1 MSGAT
6 NVRDDSLDV
15 LVAQIADEY
24 LELLER
30 GDRPDPDVIAARYP
44 RHRAAIRQVLASLD
58 LVRLD
63 ASQPMAGES
72 CAAPRSQ
79 LGDFE
84 LLEEIGRGGMGVVY
98 RARQRS
104 LARLVAVKV
113 LPLAAALDQR
123 QLQRFR
129 NEAQAAALL
138 QHPHIVPVY
147 AVGCEGG
154 VHFFVMQLIE
164 GRSLATALAELRDRA
179 RRKEAPDRPQ
189 PTGTEAVTVVGQATD
204 LDLSSSHFLRSAVS
218 RIRQVADALD
228 HAHRAGIVHRDI
240 KPGNILIA
248 ADGAPWITDFGLA
261 RLQGDAGLTMTG
273 DLVGTLRYMS
283 PEQARGWHAAVDHRS
298 DIYALGLTLY
308 ELLTLEPA
316 FAGSDRERLRQRIV
330 SEEPLP
336 PRRLNPA
343 IPSDLQTI
351 VLKAMAKEAADRYA
365 TAGELAADLGRFL
378 DDQPI
383 LARRPT
389 PPQRAARWLRRHA
402 RTVVTTLGTLV
413 LLLLVGVVMLA
424 AGNRRVRHEQQQTER
439 ALRQET
445 KAKLTLAE
453 ALEKLSAEQR
463 RASEAL
469 EDQRRAAYGYQVVLA
484 DREWRMNHLAA
495 ARKILQQCPET
506 LRDWEWNYLLRR
518 CQQDGFSLPAESRSQ
533 LVAWAP
539 DGRRLLVCGRRHE
552 VWDVVERQRLCELQA
567 SFGKVLSATFSPDG
581 SRIAICGGA
590 PSGLFLFDAASG
602 LPVDE
607 HAAIPGAWM
616 EAVYSSDGGLLAT
629 AGIGLELVQVATG
642 ERMPLDGVPAGRFLA
657 VALSHDH
664 QLLAAHHME
673 TKTVWVWNLNDGR
686 VRHKYRSQAA
696 LLKLVFR
703 ADNQLFI
710 LASDATLKL
719 VDVSGSA
726 APRSFRPAT
735 NEVGDRFRLALS
747 PDNRLLAV
755 AGGEHSVVVTDLV
768 RNGRPN
774 TIRGHEGEVLDL
786 HFSPDSSQL
795 AVAARDGVVKVWN
808 TLADQSY
815 TPIAPADGLGC
826 LGLAATTDGS
836 FVLLEGSRGLPNR
849 LSQLQPATGKLAELI
864 RPKPLGRAFA
874 AHGDWIACLAG
885 LGQKEIL
892 ISDLQGQTVARFA
905 NPGGPASG
913 LALHQP
919 RKLLAIWWNTRG
931 VALIDLATQQL
942 QYETERIPGMVYGL
956 TFSADGDKLAI
967 AYGHASGG
975 GVHVLDVDSGRR
987 ELDLTWPVMAHSVTF
1002 APDGRELAVGL
1013 RDGTLQLR
1021 ELPGGVL
1028 RWQLTGHSA
1037 GVYALAYNQSG
1048 SRLFSGGFDRKV
1060 RVWELVQGRELLT
1073 LEAPGDGIRW
1083 LALDSSQRFLAVAHQ
1098 DGSAEVF
1105 DGTPLAEI
1113 PVTSP
1118 AGSAV
1123 VD

>member
-1 MSGAT
+1 MNGPA

-30 GDRPDPDVIAARYP
+30 GERPDPDVIAARYP
-44 RHRAAIRQVLASLD
+44 PHRAAIRQVLASLD

-63 ASQPMAGES
+63 TSQPIAGQP
-72 CAAPRSQ
+72 CGAPRSQ
-79 LGDFE
+79 LGEFE

-104 LARLVAVKV
+104 LGRLVAVKV

-123 QLQRFR
+123 QLQRFQ

-164 GRSLATALAELRDRA
+164 GRSLAAVVAELRDRA
-179 RRKEAPDRPQ
+179 RREEVPHRPR
-189 PTGTEAVTVVGQATD
+189 PAGTEAVTVVGLSTD
-204 LDLSSSHFLRSAVS
+204 LDWSSNHFVRSAVHL
-218 RIRQVADALD
+218 IRQVASALD
-228 HAHRAGIVHRDI
+228 HAHQLGIVHRDI

-273 DLVGTLRYMS
+273 DLVGTVRYMS

-316 FAGSDRERLRQRIV
+316 FAGSDRERLLQRIV
-330 SEEPLP
+330 NEEPLP

-343 IPSDLQTI
+343 IPPDLQTI
-351 VLKAMAKEAADRYA
+351 VLKAIAKEAADRYA
-365 TAGELAADLGRFL
+365 TAGELAADFSRFL

-389 PPQRAARWLRRHA
+389 PRQQAARWLRKHA
-402 RTVVTTLGTLV
+402 RTVVAALGMLI
-413 LLLLVGVVMLA
+413 LLLLVGVAMLA

-445 KAKLTLAE
+445 EAKLTLAE
-453 ALEKLSAEQR
+453 ALEKLGTEQR
-463 RASEAL
+463 RANAAL
-469 EDQRRAAYGYQVVLA
+469 EDQRRTGYGYQVVLA

-495 ARKILQQCPET
+495 ARRILRQCPET
-506 LRDWEWNYLLRR
+506 LRDWEWHYLLRR
-518 CQQDGFSLPAESRSQ
+518 CQQDGFSLPAESRAQ

-539 DGRRLLVCGRRHE
+539 NGRQLLVCGQRLE
-552 VWDVVERQRLCELQA
+552 VWDVVDRQRVCELQA

-581 SRIAICGGA
+581 ARIAICGG
-590 PSGLFLFDAASG
+590 PPTGLFLFDPASG
-602 LPVDE
+602 LPDGE
-607 HAAIPGAWM
+607 LPAIPGAWRQ
-616 EAVYSSDGGLLAT
+616 AAYSSDGNLLAA
-629 AGIGLELVQVATG
+629 AGMGLELVRLATG
-642 ERMPLDGVPAGRFLA
+642 ERLPLDGAPTGRFLA
-657 VALSHDH
+657 VALSPDL
-664 QLLAAHHME
+664 QWLAAHHSD
-673 TKTVWVWNLNDGR
+673 TKTVWVWNLSDGQ
-686 VRHKYRSQAA
+686 VRRKYRIQAES
-696 LLKLVFR
+696 LKLVFGTG
-703 ADNQLFI
+703 NQLLI
-710 LASDATLKL
+710 LASDATLRM
-719 VDVSGSA
+719 VDVGGSA

-735 NEVGDRFRLALS
+735 NEVGDQFKLALS

-755 AGGEHSVVVTDLV
+755 AGGEHSIAVTDLV

-774 TIRGHEGEVLDL
+774 TIRGLETDVLDL
-786 HFSPDSSQL
+786 QFSPDNSQL
-795 AVAARDGVVKVWN
+795 AVASRDGKVQVWDAS
-808 TLADQSY
+808 ADQSY
-815 TPIAPADGLGC
+815 TPVAFSDGLGC
-826 LGLAATTDGS
+826 LGLAATSDGS
-836 FVLLEGSRGLPNR
+836 FVLIEGSRGVPIRISR
-849 LSQLQPATGKLAELI
+849 LNPADGKVAELI
-864 RPKPLGRAFA
+864 RPAPLGRAFA
-874 AHGDWIACLAG
+874 AHGDWLACLAG
-885 LGQKEIL
+885 LGQTDVL
-892 ISDLQGQTVARFA
+892 IADTQGQTIARFA
-905 NPGGPASG
+905 NPRGPAG
-913 LALHQP
+913 ALALHQQ
-919 RKLLAIWWNTRG
+919 RERLALWWNTRG
-931 VALIDLATQQL
+931 VALIDLATHQV
-942 QYETERIPGMVYGL
+942 QYESERIPGMVYGL
-956 TFSADGDKLAI
+956 AFSPDGGKLAI
-967 AYGHASGG
+967 AYGRTDGG
-975 GVHVLDVDSGRR
+975 GLQVLDVESGRR
-987 ELDLTWPVMAHSVTF
+987 ELDLSFPAMAHSVAF
-1002 APDGRELAVGL
+1002 APGGRELAVGL

-1021 ELPGGVL
+1021 ELPGGAL
-1028 RWQLTGHSA
+1028 RRQLTGHSA

-1048 SRLFSGGFDRKV
+1048 TRLFSGGFDRKV

-1083 LALDSSQRFLAVAHQ
+1083 LALDSSQRFLAVVHQ

-1113 PVTSP
+1113 PVTPP
-1118 AGSAV
+1118 AASAV